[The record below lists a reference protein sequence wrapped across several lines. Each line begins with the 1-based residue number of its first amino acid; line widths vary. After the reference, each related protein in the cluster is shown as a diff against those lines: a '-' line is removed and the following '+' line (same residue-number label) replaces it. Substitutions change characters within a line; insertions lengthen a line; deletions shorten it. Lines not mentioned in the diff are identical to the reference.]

1 MSSDTAAPQGRR
13 WWGIRRVRAA
23 VTDGRH
29 TATVDRPADV
39 AKLPRDSDAI
49 AERRSEVLYG
59 FVSNRYDSC
68 LYCSRDL
75 PWYLE

>member
-1 MSSDTAAPQGRR
+1 M
-13 WWGIRRVRAA
+13 
-23 VTDGRH
+23 TDGRH
-29 TATVDRPADV
+29 TANVDRPADV

-49 AERRSEVLYG
+49 AERRSEALYG

-68 LYCSRDL
+68 LYCSTDL